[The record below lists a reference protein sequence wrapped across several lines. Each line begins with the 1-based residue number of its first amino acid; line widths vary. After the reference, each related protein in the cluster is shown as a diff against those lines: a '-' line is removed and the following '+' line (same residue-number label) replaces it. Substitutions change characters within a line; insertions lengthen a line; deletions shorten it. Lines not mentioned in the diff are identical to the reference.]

1 MKLLSAPKVK
11 PINKDAVIEDLKRKL
26 QATEYLLEV
35 QKEETARFHKRA
47 FEYWQKLNPDL
58 E

>member
-1 MKLLSAPKVK
+1 MNLLSAPQAK

-26 QATEYLLEV
+26 QATEYLLEI
-35 QKEETARFHKRA
+35 QKEETARYHKMA
-47 FEYWQKLNPDL
+47 FEYWQQLNPEL